1 MKKFRVYF
9 HQRPHHRRRQ
19 QETVE
24 NPPPGITALQPEGL
38 DFIEDTSAMIRGGS
52 FLYGMKSRLLKTLLP
67 LNLRIIRDSKATNA
81 DLIYTWGVIPI
92 GISKF
97 HVIDIETPYV
107 FTLFNLRAFRI
118 LRPFLR
124 WVLMRHSCRAIICLS
139 KACKRSLTTELSKT
153 VSGKAFVVYPYI
165 SDHTKCKKSQP
176 ASRKVNFLF
185 VSTRFYDK
193 GGREVMLAFE
203 KLARKEERFHLTMV
217 SNVPE
222 QYRERFGNPPMDN
235 DGRGKPFKR

>member
-139 KACKRSLTTELSKT
+139 KACKRSLTTELSKNCQRKG
-153 VSGKAFVVYPYI
+153 VRSIPLYLGPY
-165 SDHTKCKKSQP
+165 
-176 ASRKVNFLF
+176 
-185 VSTRFYDK
+185 
-193 GGREVMLAFE
+193 EM
-203 KLARKEERFHLTMV
+203 
-217 SNVPE
+217 
-222 QYRERFGNPPMDN
+222 
-235 DGRGKPFKR
+235 